1 MSDETSEPDGEARAE
16 VARLLEEI
24 AELHPDTSLAAH
36 RSLADALTTPDGEA
50 GPFDPAFEPA
60 PPPARRPRRARW
72 RRMSGDFDEGIIVRP
87 EDQIEP

>member
-1 MSDETSEPDGEARAE
+1 MSDETPEPDGEARAE

-36 RSLADALTTPDGEA
+36 RSLADALETDGDA
-50 GPFDPAFEPA
+50 VAFDPAFEPT
-60 PPPARRPRRARW
+60 PPPERRPRRARW